1 MRTNECIDI
10 ASLKDYMASVQTLS
24 DETPSDEYAVFR
36 GQSNFSWAC
45 CPKIARRESFEPN
58 AIYKRKVT
66 PKPAEYRFLIMFR
79 DMTIP
84 QQPSWIHAPTREEQ
98 EWRTLVL
105 AQHYGLPTRLLDWTT
120 NPLVALYF
128 AVEDEHYWP
137 EPKGTDGPDKLVA
150 AKRDP
155 KDGGVFVT
163 YASKKT
169 TFSVS
174 ALASKNP
181 DPPKYSYSKSKIG
194 FFSPPN
200 IDQRVAA
207 QGSIFAIRHD
217 PFEPV
222 VKEAMFKVPRTMKKT
237 LLEQLNSIGITRA
250 ALFPDIAN
258 IVKHIEEEGRKWPK
272 EIGVK
277 PAS

>member
-1 MRTNECIDI
+1 MATIKCQEISCVNDYLEPITRLN
-10 ASLKDYMASVQTLS
+10 KDNQ
-24 DETPSDEYAVFR
+24 PDEYRVFR
-36 GQSNFSWAC
+36 GQSYLGWDC
-45 CPKIARRESFEPN
+45 CPRIARRERFN
-58 AIYKRKVT
+58 IKAIYRRNTT
-66 PKPAEYRFLIMFR
+66 PKPAEYRFFIMFR

-84 QQPSWIHAPTREEQ
+84 QQPSWIHAPTKAEQ

-128 AVEDEHYWP
+128 AVEDEHYWL
-137 EPKGTDGPDKLVA
+137 DSKLNKQVLL
-150 AKRDP
+150 KRDP

-163 YASKKT
+163 TASKKT

-174 ALASKNP
+174 ALARENTNPPRYRFNRSKV
-181 DPPKYSYSKSKIG
+181 G
-194 FFSPPN
+194 FLSPPN

-207 QGSIFAIRHD
+207 QGSIFAIRNN
-217 PFEPV
+217 PFKPV
-222 VKEAMFKVPRTMKKT
+222 VEKALFKISSGIKRGI
-237 LLEQLNSIGITRA
+237 LEQLNSIGITRA

-258 IVKHIEEEGRKWPK
+258 IVKHIDEEGRKWPE
-272 EIGVK
+272 EIGVL